1 MHNLNFGSHYRDYRW
16 ADFPAR
22 GYIVPHP
29 HDVSVQTFRGHT
41 VLQTLIR
48 AYFSPAHS
56 TGQRFVYT
64 GSADGTVRIY
74 GTLYHFLPHVLLS
87 HMVTCNT
94 DMLHSAATSCARRKL
109 ARTSRLPT
117 PPASALCT
125 LAPLTAWRT
134 SMASCDH
141 AHVLL

>member
-1 MHNLNFGSHYRDYRW
+1 MCRDYRW

-64 GSADGTVRIY
+64 GSADGAVRIY
-74 GTLYHFLPHVLLS
+74 GERPLVCHIPEALFESWRSWP
-87 HMVTCNT
+87 
-94 DMLHSAATSCARRKL
+94 RIEQL
-109 ARTSRLPT
+109 ASG
-117 PPASALCT
+117 S
-125 LAPLTAWRT
+125 
-134 SMASCDH
+134 
-141 AHVLL
+141 